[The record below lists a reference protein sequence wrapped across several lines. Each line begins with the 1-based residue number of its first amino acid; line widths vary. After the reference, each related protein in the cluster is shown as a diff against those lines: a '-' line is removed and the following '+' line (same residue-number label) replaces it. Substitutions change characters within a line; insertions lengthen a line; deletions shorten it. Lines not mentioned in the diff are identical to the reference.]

1 MNKKISIFIIL
12 LTVTLFLGCT
22 AITKRNI
29 NEKNINTMTIT
40 EKDEETIREY
50 IDNKTGNDIVVSD
63 EETYSAF
70 KILGSSDNEIYLW
83 VLKENE
89 SGGGGSVPLVLEIK
103 KENNNL
109 NILSYKMPGSGD
121 DYGKDIKEM
130 FPKGVQNK
138 IFSKPDAHNE
148 MISELQK
155 ELQEIK
161 NK

>member
-22 AITKRNI
+22 AINDT
-29 NEKNINTMTIT
+29 NEENINTINIT

-50 IDNKTGNDIVVSD
+50 IDNKTGNDIVMSA
-63 EETYSAF
+63 EKTYSTF

-89 SGGGGSVPLVLEIK
+89 SGGGGSVPLVLEAK

-138 IFSKPDAHNE
+138 IFSNATTHNE
-148 MISELQK
+148 MINELEK
-155 ELQEIK
+155 ELQVIK

>member
-1 MNKKISIFIIL
+1 MKKKFNIFIIL
-12 LTVTLFLGCT
+12 LTATLFLGCT
-22 AITKRNI
+22 AITKKNI
-29 NEKNINTMTIT
+29 NDKNINTMNIT
-40 EKDEETIREY
+40 EKDEEIIREY
-50 IDNKTGNDIVVSD
+50 IGNKTGNDIVMSD
-63 EETYSAF
+63 EETHSAF

-83 VLKENE
+83 VLKENA
-89 SGGGGSVPLVLEIK
+89 SGVGGSVPLVLEAK

-130 FPKGVQNK
+130 FPKEVQNK
-138 IFSKPDAHNE
+138 IFSNADTHNE
-148 MISELQK
+148 MINELEK

>member
-1 MNKKISIFIIL
+1 MKKKFNIFIIL
-12 LTVTLFLGCT
+12 LTATLFLGCT
-22 AITKRNI
+22 AN
-29 NEKNINTMTIT
+29 NEKNINTMNIT

-50 IDNKTGNDIVVSD
+50 IDNKTGNYIVMSD

-89 SGGGGSVPLVLEIK
+89 SGGGGSVPLVLEAK

-121 DYGKDIKEM
+121 DYGQDIKEL
-130 FPKGVQNK
+130 FPKEVQNK
-138 IFSKPDAHNE
+138 IFSNGNTHNE
-148 MISELQK
+148 MINELEK